1 MTKADIVREIAT
13 QTGLEK
19 QVVLQV
25 VEGFMDSVKSSM
37 INGEEVY
44 LRGFGSFHQTPCGK
58 DSTQHKQ
65 EYHDNSACPQ
75 YPGIQTVKSLCRKD
89 EIRQIR

>member
-25 VEGFMDSVKSSM
+25 VEGFMDSVSLHDKRRGGLSSR
-37 INGEEVY
+37 
-44 LRGFGSFHQTPCGK
+44 LRFFYHQTPCGK

>member
-1 MTKADIVREIAT
+1 VLVHPLGAGRSSTDELGKKRRMTQFI
-13 QTGLEK
+13 
-19 QVVLQV
+19 
-25 VEGFMDSVKSSM
+25 
-37 INGEEVY
+37 
-44 LRGFGSFHQTPCGK
+44 LRPRK